1 VDSFRTGKGR
11 LVVIMV
17 VRLITKVKQPVSTA
31 VCRRLRRTLRRR
43 LPSVARIEINR
54 QVLAE
59 NLAPEKVRALQLAPV
74 ELIEGANTLI
84 IEGSSIVVARA
95 WITDPDAWKQL
106 AQSVRA
112 GTVRR
117 FDATQLQLTD

>member
-1 VDSFRTGKGR
+1 
-11 LVVIMV
+11 M
-17 VRLITKVKQPVSTA
+17 
-31 VCRRLRRTLRRR
+31 
-43 LPSVARIEINR
+43 ARIEINR

-106 AQSVRA
+106 AKSVRA

>member
-1 VDSFRTGKGR
+1 
-11 LVVIMV
+11 MV
-17 VRLITKVKQPVSTA
+17 VRLISKVKQPVLTA
-31 VCRRLRRTLRRR
+31 VCRRLRPTLRRR

-59 NLAPEKVRALQLAPV
+59 NLALEKVRALQLAPV
-74 ELIEGANTLI
+74 ELIDGAGTLI

>member
-1 VDSFRTGKGR
+1 
-11 LVVIMV
+11 
-17 VRLITKVKQPVSTA
+17 
-31 VCRRLRRTLRRR
+31 
-43 LPSVARIEINR
+43 VARIEISR

-59 NLAPEKVRALQLAPV
+59 NLAPEKMRALQLAPV
-74 ELIEGANTLI
+74 ELLEGPDTLI
-84 IEGSSIVVARA
+84 IQGPSIVVARA

-106 AQSVRA
+106 AESVRD